1 MGKAALILTQ
11 TQRPTVILSTLTA
24 LTQNLGN
31 YRMSKECKYN
41 SIHYYLSSLSLLI
54 FLLPYLISLIT

>member
-31 YRMSKECKYN
+31 YTMSKECKYN
-41 SIHYYLSSLSLLI
+41 SINYYLSSLSLLI